1 MSFRDHPA
9 RFDKAFLAGLFGRP
23 ATDLQDFAFTPV
35 GTGQVGDSYR
45 LSLDWAASESESE
58 NKSKNGA
65 PLPASLVA
73 KCPAADTVS
82 RDTARNMQLY
92 EI

>member
-9 RFDKAFLAGLFGRP
+9 RFDKAFLAGLFVRP

-45 LSLDWAASESESE
+45 VSLDWAASESESE
-58 NKSKNGA
+58 NENENHLSRRVRHPPALPSPRSKR
-65 PLPASLVA
+65 PL
-73 KCPAADTVS
+73 C
-82 RDTARNMQLY
+82 QG
-92 EI
+92 

>member
-9 RFDKAFLAGLFGRP
+9 RFDKGFLAGLFGRP

-45 LSLDWAASESESE
+45 LSLDWATSE
-58 NKSKNGA
+58 N
-65 PLPASLVA
+65 
-73 KCPAADTVS
+73 
-82 RDTARNMQLY
+82 
-92 EI
+92 